1 MLRMIAPVVA
11 GAGVREDR
19 QPIAIERDPLS
30 EVAELLRP
38 DRQLAASA
46 RMRADGIPVEVT
58 DGNVEALLG
67 GAGQGLGAIELVGV
81 EIDMRVEV
89 TDRAFGH
96 AAF

>member
-1 MLRMIAPVVA
+1 MLCMIAPVIA

-19 QPIAIERDPLS
+19 EPIAIERDPLS

-46 RMRADGIPVEVT
+46 RMWSDRIPVEVS
-58 DGNVEALLG
+58 DGDVEALLG
-67 GAGQGLGAIELVGV
+67 GAGQRLGAIELIGI
-81 EIDMRVEV
+81 EIDVRMEV

-96 AAF
+96 TAF